1 MCCTSEIK
9 ALQLSEVTNAL
20 LDSCSQ
26 GTFVTEQILKE
37 LDGTGIKTSI
47 DIKTLNDNQKVS
59 STLSGWNNGIKAGLK
74 YKGSDSLGK
83 ISKIVHKKGDTS

>member
-26 GTFVTEQILKE
+26 GTFVTERILKE
-37 LDGTGIKTSI
+37 LNVTAVKTSI
-47 DIKTLNDNQKVS
+47 NVKTLKSNQKVS
-59 STLSGWNNGIKAGLK
+59 SALVDGIMVLKQVLSTRDQI
-74 YKGSDSLGK
+74 LG
-83 ISKIVHKKGDTS
+83 